1 MSRSPIHNLRA
12 DDLGRFLLDLHTPV
26 ERTVG
31 RMFGCFTK
39 LAVAISIVLFIS
51 VMGSDSGGIAKLLRI
66 AGLFMMTG
74 FFFHCKRNIDCYYV
88 LDDVGGQLLYHFS
101 AIMIVSEDP
110 VANLEDVAGVGVSYA
125 GRNSGSGA
133 DSWAVVFCLSDG
145 RIIRVSDF
153 FEHTDQVNAIASDV
167 AELIK
172 VPCATCNYGERKII
186 TLENGL
192 MIQKKDDSYVSSV
205 SKDQAAGC
213 LVGLL
218 VAPYAFYPTLI
229 VLTLGFMIVG
239 GVTTEQNIEYYRE
252 QNNYA
257 FIEADGTVLPQ
268 LHKNRRSGPASRPG
282 QPVAVKSSDAGA
294 HKASKS
300 VEKPAAGSF
309 VLAEEIA
316 SAEIT
321 TDGTIIPGVG
331 ISGLVQIDEEMHVV
345 LNRLNRP
352 VPVVEVPDRVGFDK
366 KLNKYIARPQVRE
379 DILDGAVSIVFEP
392 DRQKKMRVTRI
403 EIFRGNEL
411 PNKTPSGIGFGA
423 SAKKL
428 FDLAEGDGSFG
439 EREGPGFKDRTQ
451 GASFFTAHGPRGKE
465 DGIEFKTHGIAYL
478 FSGDRLT
485 EIVITRRW
493 K

>member
-1 MSRSPIHNLRA
+1 MSRNPIHNLRA

-39 LAVAISIVLFIS
+39 LAVVVSIALFLS

-66 AGLFMMTG
+66 AGLVMMTG

-125 GRNSGSGA
+125 GRSSGSGA

-172 VPCATCNYGERKII
+172 APCATCNYGERKII
-186 TLENGL
+186 ALENGR

-229 VLTLGFMIVG
+229 VLLLGFMIVG
-239 GVTTEQNIEYYRE
+239 GVKTDNNIEYYRE
-252 QNNYA
+252 QDKYGY
-257 FIEADGTVLPQ
+257 IEADGTVLPQ
-268 LHKNRRSGPASRPG
+268 LRKDRRSGPAGRT
-282 QPVAVKSSDAGA
+282 AKSAAGKRSDAEAQNVAKESG
-294 HKASKS
+294 KA
-300 VEKPAAGSF
+300 VGGSF
-309 VLAEEIA
+309 ILAEEIG

-321 TDGTIIPGVG
+321 ADGIIVPGVG
-331 ISGLVQIDEEMHVV
+331 ISGLVQLDEEMHVV

-352 VPVVEVPDRVGFDK
+352 VPVVEIPDKAGFNK
-366 KLNKYIARPQVRE
+366 QLNKYISMPTIRE

-403 EIFRGNEL
+403 EIFRGKDL

-423 SAKKL
+423 SAKEL
-428 FDLAEGDGSFG
+428 FDLVEGDGDVS
-439 EREGPGFKDRTQ
+439 ERNGPGFKERTR

-465 DGIEFKTHGIAYL
+465 QGIEFKQHGIAYC
-478 FSGDRLT
+478 FSGDKLT